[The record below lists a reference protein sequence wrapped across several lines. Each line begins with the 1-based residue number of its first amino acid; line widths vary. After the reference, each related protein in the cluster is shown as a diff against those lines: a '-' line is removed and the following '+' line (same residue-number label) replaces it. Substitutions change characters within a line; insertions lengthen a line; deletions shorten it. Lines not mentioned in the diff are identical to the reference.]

1 MSDNSIKTEDDIEVY
16 EDNIYNIADVYIE
29 SLSKPES
36 INNNS
41 SIFAGMLKFIY
52 RNVFKHNKLDYSD
65 IELLDNVWDV
75 YTDLCYKYG
84 KHPTLL
90 NFSLMTGIHRD
101 TFQSWKNGEYRDNGN
116 GTKSAHS
123 VTVRKWMQECESAM
137 LDGATEKNSI
147 GCIFALKANYGYTEQ
162 PQRIEIVGTQ
172 QPVLSTTEIEQIAA
186 EMPKTD
192 EIAPDF

>member
-1 MSDNSIKTEDDIEVY
+1 MSDNSIKTENGIEVY
-16 EDNIYNIADVYIE
+16 ENDILCFAEMYIE
-29 SLSKPES
+29 SLSDPKS

-52 RNVFKHNKLDYSD
+52 RNVFKNNKMDYGN
-65 IELLDNVWDV
+65 IEVLDNVWDI